1 MPKICIISTRPP
13 YGSTAAKDALDTA
26 LVTASYDQETSLL
39 FLGDGIYQ
47 LIEGQQPEG
56 LPQKNPGA
64 MLQALEM
71 YGIEEVR
78 LCREDMIERGL
89 QECDLTIAVQFLER
103 SAIGDW
109 LAQQDRVFNF

>member
-1 MPKICIISTRPP
+1 MSKICIISTRPP

-26 LVTASYDQETSLL
+26 LVSASYDMDTSLL

-47 LIEGQQPEG
+47 LIKGQQPEG

-71 YGIEEVR
+71 YGIENVL
-78 LCREDMIERGL
+78 LCREDMYDRGL
-89 QECDLTIAVQFLER
+89 QESDLTIPVQLLTRKE
-103 SAIGDW
+103 IGTW
-109 LAQQDRVFNF
+109 LTQQDRVFNF

>member
-1 MPKICIISTRPP
+1 MSKICIISTRPP

-26 LVTASYDQETSLL
+26 LVSASYDQDTSLL

-47 LIEGQQPEG
+47 LIKGQQPEA

-71 YGIEEVR
+71 YGIENV
-78 LCREDMIERGL
+78 LVCHEDMLERSL
-89 QECDLTIAVQFLER
+89 QESDLTIPVHLLARKE
-103 SAIGDW
+103 IGRW

>member
-13 YGSTAAKDALDTA
+13 YASTAAKDALDTA
-26 LVTASYDQETSLL
+26 LVSASYDQETSLL

-47 LIEGQQPEG
+47 LIKGQQPEG

-71 YGIEEVR
+71 YGIENV
-78 LCREDMIERGL
+78 LVSREDMRDRGL
-89 QECDLTIAVQFLER
+89 QESDLTIPAQLLER
-103 SAIGDW
+103 NAIGGW